1 MRRLAVIRE
10 GRSVMTWSNARLSTF
25 AVSLAVLW
33 VAAVGAQA
41 PPPCTPSANVSIVAT
56 GLNNPRGLKFGPD
69 GTLYVAEGGSGGSAS
84 TVGQCDQ
91 VGPPIGPYTGGQTA
105 ARISMIEPGGV
116 VTTVADNLPSSQTQP
131 VPVPL
136 VSGVADVAFVGDT
149 LYALL
154 AGAGCSHGLEG
165 TVNSVL
171 RVESDGSTELV
182 ADLSAFLVA
191 NPVENPEPGD
201 FEPDGTW
208 YSMVSVRG
216 DLYAVEPNHG
226 ELDRI
231 SPEGDITRVVD
242 ISAIYGHVVPTAIAY
257 QGNFYVGT
265 LGTFEN
271 GFQAMV
277 IKVTPSGQTEVVLSG
292 LSSIVGLAFRNGKLY
307 VLENEGGFPNLCAG
321 RVLRV
326 SRSGKL
332 DKVEVV
338 ATGLQHPTAMT
349 LGPDGNLYV
358 SNYGYGFPAG
368 AGQVVRITVD

>member
-1 MRRLAVIRE
+1 
-10 GRSVMTWSNARLSTF
+10 
-25 AVSLAVLW
+25 
-33 VAAVGAQA
+33 
-41 PPPCTPSANVSIVAT
+41 
-56 GLNNPRGLKFGPD
+56 
-69 GTLYVAEGGSGGSAS
+69 
-84 TVGQCDQ
+84 
-91 VGPPIGPYTGGQTA
+91 
-105 ARISMIEPGGV
+105 MIEPGGV

>member
-1 MRRLAVIRE
+1 
-10 GRSVMTWSNARLSTF
+10 MTWSSARLSTF
-25 AVSLAVLW
+25 AVSLAVFW
-33 VAAVGAQA
+33 VAGVDAQA

-69 GTLYVAEGGSGGSAS
+69 GTLYVAEGGSGGPAS
-84 TVGQCDQ
+84 TGGLCEQ
-91 VGPPIGPYTGGQTA
+91 VPPAVGPYTGGLT
-105 ARISMIEPGGV
+105 ARISTIGPGGV
-116 VTTVADNLPSSQTQP
+116 LTTVADNLPSSQTQP
-131 VPVPL
+131 LPVPL

-149 LYALL
+149 LYAVL

-216 DLYAVEPNHG
+216 DLYAIEPNHG

-231 SPEGDITRVVD
+231 SPAGDITRVVD

-257 QGNFYVGT
+257 EGNFYVGT

-338 ATGLQHPTAMT
+338 AAGLQHPTAMT